1 MKIKLN
7 ECAQN
12 ALYTA
17 AKRQY
22 NGANVK
28 IETILKHCAGEVIE
42 AAEARS
48 YWLLNDSNKDAY
60 AEELADVVIC
70 VMIAAANDG
79 VDLEKAINNKM
90 RKNAA
95 RAAMQGDKL

>member
-12 ALYTA
+12 ALSTA
-17 AKRQY
+17 AKRER
-22 NGANVK
+22 NGADVK
-28 IETILKHCAGEVIE
+28 INGILKHCAGEVVE
-42 AAEARS
+42 AQEARS
-48 YWLLNDSNKDAY
+48 YWLLSDSNADAY